1 MDRQDVGPTTRG
13 QTTMEA
19 WWQGLT
25 LLNKGFAVAA
35 LFFSVLFVWQFL
47 GALLGLHGDSHG
59 DAGHAIGIHH
69 HDFDHHADQHD
80 RDGVGFTLISVR
92 SVLAFGTLF
101 SWAGTLYLM
110 SGAGVVLAM
119 IYSFAWGVA
128 AMFIVSYLV
137 FKLVQL
143 QETGTATVWSAIGED
158 GVVYLNLPAGGLGKV
173 RVMVSGVISY
183 VNARSR
189 GGESLSAG
197 TKVRVVGVIDDN
209 TIEVEPIM
217 GEGAN

>member
-1 MDRQDVGPTTRG
+1 
-13 QTTMEA
+13 MEA

-59 DAGHAIGIHH
+59 DAGHAIGMHH

-80 RDGVGFTLISVR
+80 RDGLGFTLISVR

-110 SGAGVVLAM
+110 SGAGVVLAL

-143 QETGTATVWSAIGED
+143 QETGTATVWSAIGEE
-158 GVVYLNLPAGGLGKV
+158 GVVYLNLPAGGVGKV

-189 GGESLSAG
+189 GGESLTAG
-197 TKVRVVGVIDDN
+197 IKVRVVGVIDDN
-209 TIEVEPIM
+209 TIEVEPITE
-217 GEGAN
+217 EGAN